1 MAQTVIIGTGSKV
14 PSRVVTNADQE
25 KMVDTTDEWITTRSG
40 IKERRIVTAGETNS
54 YLATEAARRAL
65 EAADLTPQDISLI
78 IVATMTPDMPMPSV
92 ACLVQKNL
100 GAIQA
105 GAFDISATCSGFLY
119 ALTVADRFIKA
130 DPRQKILVIGSE
142 VLSAK
147 VNWQDRTTCV
157 LFGDGAGAVVV
168 TGSQEGDRGI
178 LTTHLRAD
186 GSLWELLTLK
196 GCGSR
201 YPIDSDLPREEF
213 FIRMNGREVFKNAV
227 RAMESVALETLAEM
241 GLKGEDL
248 DLLITHQAN
257 IRIIEFL
264 RERLAIPAEKVFI
277 NIHKYG
283 NTSAASI
290 PLALDEA
297 VRTGRLKEGDLLLMV
312 AFGGGFTWASVL
324 MKW

>member
-1 MAQTVIIGTGSKV
+1 
-14 PSRVVTNADQE
+14 
-25 KMVDTTDEWITTRSG
+25 MVDTTDEWITTRSG
-40 IKERRIVTAGETNS
+40 IKERRVVAEGESNS
-54 YLATEAARRAL
+54 FLATEAARRAL
-65 EAADLTPQDISLI
+65 ETAGLSPKEIALI

-100 GAIQA
+100 GALQA
-105 GAFDISATCSGFLY
+105 GAMDISATCSGFLY

-147 VNWQDRTTCV
+147 VNWRDRTTCV

-168 TGSQEGDRGI
+168 TGSRGGERGI
-178 LTTHLRAD
+178 ISTHLRAD
-186 GSLWELLTLK
+186 GRLWELLTLK

-201 YPIDSDLPREEF
+201 YPVGSDLPLEDF
-213 FIRMNGREVFKNAV
+213 YIRMNGREVFKNAV
-227 RAMESVALETLAEM
+227 RAMESVALETLGEQ
-241 GLKGEDL
+241 GLTGKDL

-257 IRIIEFL
+257 VRIIDFL
-264 RERLAIPAEKVFI
+264 RERLGLPEDKVFI

-297 VRTGRLKEGDLLLMV
+297 VREGRLKAGDLLLML

>member
-14 PSRVVTNADQE
+14 PSRVVTNADLE

-312 AFGGGFTWASVL
+312 AFGGGL
-324 MKW
+324 PGPQYL

>member
-14 PSRVVTNADQE
+14 PSRVVTNADLE

>member
-14 PSRVVTNADQE
+14 PSRVVTNADLE

-201 YPIDSDLPREEF
+201 YPIDSDLPREEV